1 MKSVSAVLLL
11 AQCAQVSGFAPVPPA
26 LPGARLRGSPIAV
39 GGLLRARNAGCAA
52 AARGAQSGVFKMA
65 FVGLS
70 DAKSTRPHVLQDA
83 TRLSH
88 AVWQS
93 VTGFLRAVVVKIALL
108 FFLMSPALAGAAPAL
123 PDTRGTA
130 AAEILAPAAPAS
142 RQARVV
148 LVAQAMPVPTPQD
161 HLTEALKHAAAATS
175 SAVGQLTAPLQ
186 PKLEE
191 TIKPLKDAVNPTWE
205 KHVKPT
211 WEGTVKP
218 TWEKTVKP
226 AWEGTIKPGA
236 KQLAARASTLLHETL
251 DSAKSLVD
259 RSGDKD
265 VAAPQATKI
274 AEPVYRTKMYSSIPH
289 PEAEPSDAD
298 LQKAYPEW
306 KVA

>member
-1 MKSVSAVLLL
+1 MKSVPAVLLL

-26 LPGARLRGSPIAV
+26 VPGARLRGSPIAV
-39 GGLLRARNAGCAA
+39 GGLLQARNIGCAA
-52 AARGAQSGVFKMA
+52 AARGAPFGALEMA

-70 DAKSTRPHVLQDA
+70 DAKSNRPHVLQDA

-93 VTGFLRAVVVKIALL
+93 LTAFLRSVVVKIALS

-123 PDTRGTA
+123 DTRGTA
-130 AAEILAPAAPAS
+130 ATEILAPAAAAS
-142 RQARVV
+142 RQVRVV
-148 LVAQAMPVPTPQD
+148 LVAQAMPAPTPQD

-191 TIKPLKDAVNPTWE
+191 TIKPIQDAVKPTWD

-259 RSGDKD
+259 RSGGSD

-274 AEPVYRTKMYSSIPH
+274 AETVYRTKMYSSIPH
-289 PEAEPSDAD
+289 PEAEPSAAD
-298 LQKAYPEW
+298 LQTAYPEW

>member
-1 MKSVSAVLLL
+1 MKSASAVLLL

-26 LPGARLRGSPIAV
+26 MPGARLRGSPIAV
-39 GGLLRARNAGCAA
+39 GGLLQARNFGCAA
-52 AARGAQSGVFKMA
+52 AARVAPGALEMA
-65 FVGLS
+65 FAGLS
-70 DAKSTRPHVLQDA
+70 DAKSNRPHVLQDA

-88 AVWQS
+88 AVWQR
-93 VTGFLRAVVVKIALL
+93 VTAFLRSVVVKIALL
-108 FFLMSPALAGAAPAL
+108 ASFFLMSPALAGAAPAL
-123 PDTRGTA
+123 DTRGTA
-130 AAEILAPAAPAS
+130 ATEILAPAAAAS

-148 LVAQAMPVPTPQD
+148 LVAQAMPAPTLQD

-175 SAVGQLTAPLQ
+175 SAVGQLTSPLQ
-186 PKLEE
+186 PKFEE
-191 TIKPLKDAVNPTWE
+191 TIKPLKDAVKPTWD

-211 WEGTVKP
+211 WEG
-218 TWEKTVKP
+218 TVKP

-259 RSGDKD
+259 GSGGKD

-274 AEPVYRTKMYSSIPH
+274 AETVYRTKMYSSIPH
-289 PEAEPSDAD
+289 PEAEPSAAD
-298 LQKAYPEW
+298 LQTAYPEW

>member
-1 MKSVSAVLLL
+1 MKSASAVLLL

-26 LPGARLRGSPIAV
+26 MPGARLRGSPIAV
-39 GGLLRARNAGCAA
+39 GGLLQARNFGCAA
-52 AARGAQSGVFKMA
+52 AARVAPGALEMA
-65 FVGLS
+65 FAGLS
-70 DAKSTRPHVLQDA
+70 DAKSNRPHVLQDA

-88 AVWQS
+88 AVWQR
-93 VTGFLRAVVVKIALL
+93 VTAFLRSVVVKIALL
-108 FFLMSPALAGAAPAL
+108 ASFFLMSPALAGAAPAL
-123 PDTRGTA
+123 DTRGTA
-130 AAEILAPAAPAS
+130 ATEILAPAAAAS

-148 LVAQAMPVPTPQD
+148 LVAQAMPAPTLQD

-175 SAVGQLTAPLQ
+175 SAVGQLTSPLQ
-186 PKLEE
+186 PKFEE
-191 TIKPLKDAVNPTWE
+191 TIKPLKDAVKPTWD

-211 WEGTVKP
+211 WEG
-218 TWEKTVKP
+218 TVKP

-259 RSGDKD
+259 GSGGKD

-274 AEPVYRTKMYSSIPH
+274 AETVYRTKMYSSIPH
-289 PEAEPSDAD
+289 PEAAPSDAD
-298 LQKAYPEW
+298 LPTAYPEW

>member
-1 MKSVSAVLLL
+1 MKSASAVLLL

-26 LPGARLRGSPIAV
+26 MPGARLRGSPIAV
-39 GGLLRARNAGCAA
+39 GGLLQARNFGCAA
-52 AARGAQSGVFKMA
+52 AARVAPGALEMA
-65 FVGLS
+65 FAGLS
-70 DAKSTRPHVLQDA
+70 DAKSNRPHVLQDA

-93 VTGFLRAVVVKIALL
+93 VTAFLRSVVVKIALS

-123 PDTRGTA
+123 DTRGTA
-130 AAEILAPAAPAS
+130 ATEILAPAAAAS
-142 RQARVV
+142 RQVRVV
-148 LVAQAMPVPTPQD
+148 LVAQAMPAPTLQD

-175 SAVGQLTAPLQ
+175 SAVGQLTSPLQ
-186 PKLEE
+186 PKFEE
-191 TIKPLKDAVNPTWE
+191 TIKPLKDAVKPTWD

-211 WEGTVKP
+211 WEG
-218 TWEKTVKP
+218 TVKP

-259 RSGDKD
+259 GSGGKD

-274 AEPVYRTKMYSSIPH
+274 AETVYRTKMYSSIPH
-289 PEAEPSDAD
+289 PEAEPSAAD
-298 LQKAYPEW
+298 LQTAYPEW

>member
-1 MKSVSAVLLL
+1 MKSASAVLLL

-26 LPGARLRGSPIAV
+26 MPGARLRGSPIAV
-39 GGLLRARNAGCAA
+39 GGLLQARNFGCAA
-52 AARGAQSGVFKMA
+52 AARVAPGALEMA
-65 FVGLS
+65 FAGLS
-70 DAKSTRPHVLQDA
+70 DAKSNRPHVLQDA

-88 AVWQS
+88 AVWQR
-93 VTGFLRAVVVKIALL
+93 VTAFLRSVVVKIALL
-108 FFLMSPALAGAAPAL
+108 ASFFLMSPALAGAAPAL
-123 PDTRGTA
+123 DTRGTA
-130 AAEILAPAAPAS
+130 ATEILAPAAAAS

-148 LVAQAMPVPTPQD
+148 LVAQAMPAPTLQD

-175 SAVGQLTAPLQ
+175 SAVGQLTSPLQ
-186 PKLEE
+186 PKFEE
-191 TIKPLKDAVNPTWE
+191 TIKPLKDAVKPTWD

-211 WEGTVKP
+211 WEG
-218 TWEKTVKP
+218 TVKP

-259 RSGDKD
+259 RSGGSD

-274 AEPVYRTKMYSSIPH
+274 AETVYRTKMYSSIPH
-289 PEAEPSDAD
+289 PEAAPSDAD
-298 LQKAYPEW
+298 LPTAYPEW